1 MDKHFSNPLL
11 ALAAG
16 SNLAS
21 MEARFLRRQFD
32 DAQEALNYA
41 TSRKQVA
48 INSNNQDGETFWSEV
63 EHWLQNNDEKES
75 GLADL
80 IPLIACVDGFTPHDK
95 WIKPILENMPYKDFH
110 TQLLTVIEDYDGGK

>member
-1 MDKHFSNPLL
+1 MHTRFSNPLL

-21 MEARFLRRQFD
+21 MEARFLRKQFN

-48 INSNNQDGETFWSEV
+48 INSNNQDSEKFWSEV
-63 EHWLQNNDEKES
+63 ELCLQNNDKKEN
-75 GLADL
+75 GLTDL
-80 IPLIACVDGFTPHDK
+80 IPLITYVDNFTPQDK
-95 WIKPILENMPYKDFH
+95 WIIPILDSITYKDFH
-110 TQLLTVIEDYDGGK
+110 TQLLTAIEDHDGTI